1 MAFASSCRGLG
12 ASKQNSSL
20 PFSIFAFS
28 SFPFHSALHYL
39 VSNLLIRTAIPS
51 EQQLLESLQ
60 LRAGLANLGDRDA
73 LLAHPDAIAIPPHQI
88 AAGRVFVA
96 QSGDAIVGFAAL
108 ELRPDGDTELDGL
121 FVDPASQR
129 RGIGRALVQHCAAFA
144 RSRRSAALHV
154 IGNPHAQHFYTSCGF
169 LPSGTAQTRFGPA
182 LLFRLS
188 L

>member
-1 MAFASSCRGLG
+1 MPRLWRAKTKFLS
-12 ASKQNSSL
+12 
-20 PFSIFAFS
+20 SIFDLRLFQ
-28 SFPFHSALHYL
+28 FPLFHSALHYP
-39 VSNLLIRTAIPS
+39 VSNLLIRAAIPS

-60 LRAGLANLGDRDA
+60 RRAGLANLGDRDA
-73 LLAHPDAIAIPPHQI
+73 LLAHPDAIAIPPPQI

-96 QSGDAIVGFAAL
+96 QSGGAIVGFAAL

-129 RGIGRALVQHCAAFA
+129 RGIGRALVQHCATFA
-144 RSRRSAALHV
+144 RSHGSTALHV

-169 LPSGTAQTRFGPA
+169 LPSGTTQTRFGPG